1 MPAVARLKRLF
12 FTGLVVLIPIW
23 GTFMILETLFTTL
36 DGALASLLG
45 PRMGFTI
52 PGLGALIL
60 LLIIL
65 SAGALASNFVGGN
78 LLKASEAAL
87 LRIPLVRGIYSTF
100 KSVTD
105 IFAFLDRQRENR
117 VVLLPFP
124 RLGLYAIGLMIGDV
138 PEMLQRSP
146 VGRLRLVFIPTAPH
160 PFTGYLAL
168 ILEQELTPLSMG
180 FHDAMKMQ
188 FSCGLYLPASTSH

>member
-1 MPAVARLKRLF
+1 
-12 FTGLVVLIPIW
+12 
-23 GTFMILETLFTTL
+23 
-36 DGALASLLG
+36 
-45 PRMGFTI
+45 
-52 PGLGALIL
+52 
-60 LLIIL
+60 
-65 SAGALASNFVGGN
+65 
-78 LLKASEAAL
+78 
-87 LRIPLVRGIYSTF
+87 
-100 KSVTD
+100 
-105 IFAFLDRQRENR
+105 
-117 VVLLPFP
+117 
-124 RLGLYAIGLMIGDV
+124 MIGDA

>member
-1 MPAVARLKRLF
+1 MLCLYVAVAKKQGAPLEKLAGTVQNDILKEYIAR
-12 FTGLVVLIPIW
+12 
-23 GTFMILETLFTTL
+23 GTYIY
-36 DGALASLLG
+36 
-45 PRMGFTI
+45 P
-52 PGLGALIL
+52 
-60 LLIIL
+60 
-65 SAGALASNFVGGN
+65 
-78 LLKASEAAL
+78 
-87 LRIPLVRGIYSTF
+87 VRPAMCI
-100 KSVTD
+100 VTD

-124 RLGLYAIGLMIGDV
+124 RIGLYAIGLMNGDA